1 MSRWRPS
8 RGSNIWRKIRMLK
21 RTHWRRPTAARP
33 GYTRLPEAAVPGP
46 SASAGSG
53 SSWRAICSYI
63 WSVAGSAG
71 RSLGSPQRARA
82 ISSTR
87 SQSIRRAG
95 CSRGR
100 TSSRSTTAPTPI
112 ATPQAIA
119 RPTRRGVGVEAGI
132 PMGKGRRG
140 DRVHSTEAS
149 SGWRSWGPIAS
160 TRRGGVLKSWVLT
173 ASQYWLFAYTSLAG
187 RRTINGET
195 TGIRRRGPFGPEARR
210 RQGRGRCSN
219 YHWPQGPQR
228 RTRQEVRFPDDH
240 ERRRHD
246 CEGDRA
252 GGFLREHGSPA
263 RQGSREQDER
273 RRG

>member
-1 MSRWRPS
+1 MSRRRPS

-33 GYTRLPEAAVPGP
+33 GYTRLPDAAVPGP
-46 SASAGSG
+46 SASASSG
-53 SSWRAICSYI
+53 SNWAAICSYV
-63 WSVAGSAG
+63 WSVTGSAG
-71 RSLGSPQRARA
+71 SSRGSPQRASA

-87 SQSIRRAG
+87 SQSIRRTG

-119 RPTRRGVGVEAGI
+119 RPTRREAGVESGI
-132 PMGKGRRG
+132 LMGGRRG
-140 DRVHSTEAS
+140 DRAHSTEAL
-149 SGWRSWGPIAS
+149 SGWRSGGSIAS
-160 TRRGGVLKSWVLT
+160 TRRSRVLKSWVLT
-173 ASQYWLFAYTSLAG
+173 ASQYWLFAHTSFVG

-210 RQGRGRCSN
+210 RQGRGRRSD
-219 YHWPQGPQR
+219 YHRPQGPQR

-246 CEGDRA
+246 REGDRA
-252 GGFLREHGSPA
+252 GGRRREHGGPA
-263 RQGSREQDER
+263 RPGSRQQDER